1 MLCARS
7 AVVSILLTP
16 HPPQPSS
23 GPPAEASCCRW
34 KEIMLH
40 IAQQREGRRG
50 GCKKEFTPLSL
61 CLSRSLGAAT
71 DFDTLSD

>member
-16 HPPQPSS
+16 YPPS
-23 GPPAEASCCRW
+23 GPPAEASCCQW
-34 KEIMLH
+34 KEITLH

-50 GCKKEFTPLSL
+50 GCKKEFTLLSL

-71 DFDTLSD
+71 GFDTLSD